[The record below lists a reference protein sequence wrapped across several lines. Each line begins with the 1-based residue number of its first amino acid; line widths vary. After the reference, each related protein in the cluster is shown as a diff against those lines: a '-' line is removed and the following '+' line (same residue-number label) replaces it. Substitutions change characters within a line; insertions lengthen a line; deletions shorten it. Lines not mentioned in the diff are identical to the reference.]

1 MVQTADAL
9 GAPRRVAR
17 NLPLGDERLHWAL
30 GLGALAL
37 LVRFPFLFG
46 HHVVAP
52 GDAPYFLNVLARGLY
67 NDLYFPNHYWTP
79 GYPAFEALLIVLP
92 GRAEDAI
99 VVAQHLLGVA
109 LVDGVLLAAWRYFG
123 KPAAILAAGL
133 AALTPVMVV
142 LEHTLL
148 PDFLFAVAL
157 PAGAVAL
164 AEAVRREPPDWRLLA
179 LAGALFGAC
188 AWIKPIGQAL
198 LIAAPIALVLVTRS
212 LRSVLHGSA
221 IATLALVLTI
231 APWIVHNAID
241 HDFPAMSI
249 QGGQTLFVRVYELD
263 KTPLPGD
270 SADGRFA
277 RRVQDRI
284 ERGKEDERL
293 HYAVVRDLM
302 RERRISDH
310 DAILVEQRMALN
322 GVWRDPGR
330 YVVKTWP
337 RLRGIA
343 DDIREFEDEQLL
355 LDDLERTD
363 PPFPTR
369 VTSGVWDVAMALN
382 AAWWFASLFTL
393 AGLLLL
399 VTGPPERR
407 SAAAALWSA
416 WLAVALGTAMFE
428 GGTDWRYSM
437 ELAPITWILG
447 SAGIATLAALV
458 WKRFRPAPS
467 G

>member
-1 MVQTADAL
+1 V
-9 GAPRRVAR
+9 
-17 NLPLGDERLHWAL
+17 
-30 GLGALAL
+30 
-37 LVRFPFLFG
+37 
-46 HHVVAP
+46 
-52 GDAPYFLNVLARGLY
+52 
-67 NDLYFPNHYWTP
+67 
-79 GYPAFEALLIVLP
+79 
-92 GRAEDAI
+92 
-99 VVAQHLLGVA
+99 
-109 LVDGVLLAAWRYFG
+109 
-123 KPAAILAAGL
+123 
-133 AALTPVMVV
+133 
-142 LEHTLL
+142 
-148 PDFLFAVAL
+148 
-157 PAGAVAL
+157 
-164 AEAVRREPPDWRLLA
+164 

-198 LIAAPIALVLVTRS
+198 VIAAPIALVMVRGS
-212 LRSVLHGSA
+212 LRSVLRGSL

-231 APWIVHNAID
+231 APWIVRNAID

-263 KTPLPGD
+263 KTPLPSD

-277 RRVQDRI
+277 RRVEDRI

-302 RERRISDH
+302 RERGISDH
-310 DAILVEQRMALN
+310 DAILVEQRLALN

-330 YVVKTWP
+330 YAVKTWP

-363 PPFPTR
+363 PPFPTGL
-369 VTSGVWDVAMALN
+369 TAGLWDVARALN
-382 AAWWFASLFTL
+382 EAWWFASLFTL
-393 AGLLLL
+393 AGLVLL
-399 VTGPPERR
+399 VTGPRERR

-428 GGTDWRYSM
+428 GGTAWRYSM